1 MSVRL
6 AAIPLLLAV
15 AFAPL
20 GCRPHHHER
29 TQAALASRV
38 EHFKEKQAATVLTH
52 GRIRMD
58 TVEEASDGKVKYQ
71 TSDGKTWLVAMTP
84 DGNDG
89 YRYGTPEEVK

>member
-1 MSVRL
+1 MSRRL
-6 AAIPLLLAV
+6 AAIPLLLAL

-29 TQAALASRV
+29 SASALTSRV
-38 EHFKEKQAATVLTH
+38 EHFKEKQAGTILTH

-58 TVEEASDGKVKYQ
+58 SVEEAPDGKVKYQ

-84 DGNDG
+84 DGNGG
-89 YRYGTPEEVK
+89 YRYGTPEAVE